1 MGLHDEGPAT
11 QAYVTGEP
19 VVVELASDAGA
30 WPVLVESA
38 LRQTGA
44 AAVLALPMRAGPT
57 VLGVPTP
64 S

>member
-1 MGLHDEGPAT
+1 M
-11 QAYVTGEP
+11 TGEP